1 MAVQSPCVFIQ
12 AGSHPAEDVRRALYA
27 QLGLRGGI
35 IQAGDLAVT
44 QNGTPNMTVNVATGQ
59 VVVPGTEGT
68 YQGAYICENRGSL
81 SVTIAA
87 ADATNP
93 RYDLIVARV
102 RDAAYSGAT
111 NTFAIE
117 AVTGTPAASPA
128 EPTIPANSWVLARV
142 EVVALD
148 TTITTSNIVDRRT
161 TGTGQFGQ
169 ASALGGKIICTS
181 TTRPT
186 APFEGMVIYETD
198 TDYEFTYSGSAWV
211 QTSHLGALTSYT
223 PTWVQSSTISK
234 TVTYAKSM
242 KLGRW
247 CQGSVLMT
255 ATSAGVANNAITVT
269 APYTAAGGASTVVGA
284 GWFQNAALDGG
295 MAIGYYSGI
304 LTLLN
309 STTFALI
316 PTINGINA
324 FVGQAGGSN
333 FDNAIASDDRIGL
346 HFAYETAS

>member
-1 MAVQSPCVFIQ
+1 MAVQTPCVFIQ
-12 AGSHPAEDVRRALYA
+12 AGSHPAEDVRRALFA

-35 IQAGDLAVT
+35 VAAGDLAVT
-44 QNGTPNMTVNVATGQ
+44 QNGTPNMTVLVATGQ
-59 VVVPGTEGT
+59 VVVPGSEGT

-81 SVTIAA
+81 SVSIAA

-161 TGTGQFGQ
+161 TGTGQFGR
-169 ASALGGKIICTS
+169 AAALGGKITCTS

-186 APFEGMVIYETD
+186 APFEGMDIYETD
-198 TDYEFTYSGSAWV
+198 TDLQLTYTGSAWV
-211 QTSHLGALTSYT
+211 VTAQLLGWTSYT
-223 PTWVQSSTISK
+223 PTWGQTGTVNPTIS
-234 TVTYAKSM
+234 YAKYV
-242 KLGRW
+242 KIGRTVI
-247 CQGSVLMT
+247 GAVNLA
-255 ATSAGVANNAITVT
+255 ATSAGTINTQMSVTLPVT
-269 APYTAAGGASTVVGA
+269 AASASVPVGS
-284 GWFQNAALDGG
+284 GWFFNNVNAGNPVGNYGFNVFLANTTTMVFYNPDATSATLGS
-295 MAIGYYSGI
+295 SG
-304 LTLLN
+304 
-309 STTFALI
+309 SVF
-316 PTINGINA
+316 
-324 FVGQAGGSN
+324 SE
-333 FDNAIASDDRIGL
+333 AIASGDGIQI
-346 HFAYETAS
+346 HFHYEAAS

>member
-1 MAVQSPCVFIQ
+1 MAVQTPCIFIQ

-35 IQAGDLAVT
+35 VQAGDLEVT

-59 VVVPGTEGT
+59 VVVPGSEGT

-81 SVTIAA
+81 SVSIAA

-148 TTITTSNIVDRRT
+148 TTITTSNITDRRT
-161 TGTGQFGQ
+161 TGTGQFGR
-169 ASALGGKIICTS
+169 AAALGGKIVCTS

-186 APFEGMVIYETD
+186 APFEGMDIYETD
-198 TDYEFTYSGSAWV
+198 TDFEYTYSGSAWV
-211 QTSHLGALTSYT
+211 STAQLGAWTTYSPTLGQPGAVTYT
-223 PTWVQSSTISK
+223 ATYARYQKIGRMVTVSVFL
-234 TVTYAKSM
+234 TVTGTGNAATKVTVSLPFTAVQAANM
-242 KLGRW
+242 AV
-247 CQGSVLMT
+247 GSGMIVESSPAATLPGIVLIDST
-255 ATSAGVANNAITVT
+255 T
-269 APYTAAGGASTVVGA
+269 TAAMGPSNATTGNYLGVVQFVNALASGDIVTMT
-284 GWFQNAALDGG
+284 FT
-295 MAIGYYSGI
+295 YE
-304 LTLLN
+304 
-309 STTFALI
+309 STT
-316 PTINGINA
+316 
-324 FVGQAGGSN
+324 
-333 FDNAIASDDRIGL
+333 
-346 HFAYETAS
+346 

>member
-1 MAVQSPCVFIQ
+1 MAVESPPVFLQ
-12 AGSHPAEDVRRALYA
+12 AGSHGAELVRRALYA

-35 IQAGDLAVT
+35 IQSGDLAVT
-44 QNGTPNMTVNVATGQ
+44 QNGTPNMTVLVATGQ

-142 EVVALD
+142 TVAALD
-148 TTITTSNIVDRRT
+148 TTITTADIVDRRT

-186 APFEGMVIYETD
+186 APFEGMEIYETD
-198 TDYEFTYSGSAWV
+198 TDFEYTYSGSAWV
-211 QTSHLGALTSYT
+211 QTSHLGALTSWV
-223 PTWVQSSTISK
+223 PVWVQSSTI
-234 TVTYAKSM
+234 TQLNTYARVM
-242 KLGRW
+242 KIGRW
-247 CQGSVLMT
+247 CEGTVRLQ
-255 ATSAGVANNAITVT
+255 ANSAGVASNVITVST
-269 APYTAAGGASTVVGA
+269 PYTAAGSSLTVVGA

-295 MAIGYYSGI
+295 RAVGYYAGI
-304 LTLLN
+304 LTL
-309 STTFALI
+309 SSTTTFALI
-316 PTINGINA
+316 PALNGTDA
-324 FVGQAGGSN
+324 FIGQAGGSN
-333 FDNAIASDDRIGL
+333 FDNAIQANDRIGF

>member
-1 MAVQSPCVFIQ
+1 MAVQTPCIFIQ

-35 IQAGDLAVT
+35 IQSGDLAVT

-59 VVVPGTEGT
+59 VVVPGSEGT

-81 SVTIAA
+81 SVSIAA

-128 EPTIPANSWVLARV
+128 EPTIPANSWVLARITV
-142 EVVALD
+142 AALD
-148 TTITTSNIVDRRT
+148 TAINTADINDRRT

-169 ASALGGKIICTS
+169 AAALGGTIICTS

-186 APFEGMVIYETD
+186 APFEGMEIYETD
-198 TDYEFTYSGSAWV
+198 TDLELTYSGSAWV
-211 QTSHLGALTSYT
+211 MTAQLGAWTTYSPTLGQPGAVTYT
-223 PTWVQSSTISK
+223 ATYARYQKIGRMVTVSVFL
-234 TVTYAKSM
+234 TVTGTGNAATKVTVSLPFTAVQAGNMVVGSGMIVEASPAATLPGIALLDSTTTAAMGPSNATTGNY
-242 KLGRW
+242 LGVV
-247 CQGSVLMT
+247 QFVNALASGDIVTMT
-255 ATSAGVANNAITVT
+255 FTYEATS
-269 APYTAAGGASTVVGA
+269 
-284 GWFQNAALDGG
+284 
-295 MAIGYYSGI
+295 
-304 LTLLN
+304 
-309 STTFALI
+309 
-316 PTINGINA
+316 
-324 FVGQAGGSN
+324 
-333 FDNAIASDDRIGL
+333 
-346 HFAYETAS
+346 

>member
-1 MAVQSPCVFIQ
+1 MAVQTPCIFIQ

-35 IQAGDLAVT
+35 VASGDLAVT
-44 QNGTPNMTVNVATGQ
+44 ENGTPNMTVNVATGQ
-59 VVVPGTEGT
+59 VVIPGSEAT

-81 SVTIAA
+81 SVAIAA

-148 TTITTSNIVDRRT
+148 TTITTANITDRRT
-161 TGTGQFGQ
+161 TGTGQFGR
-169 ASALGGKIICTS
+169 AAALGAKITCTS

-186 APFEGMVIYETD
+186 APFEGLDIYETD
-198 TDYEFTYSGSAWV
+198 TDIEYTYSGSAWV
-211 QTSHLGALTSYT
+211 PTAQLLGWTAYT
-223 PTWVQSSTISK
+223 PTLTQSGAVTK
-234 TVTYAKSM
+234 TVTYAKYV
-242 KLGRW
+242 KVGRTVS
-247 CQGSVLMT
+247 GVINLT
-255 ATSAGVANNAITVT
+255 ATGAGTANNAVLIGVP
-269 APYTAAGGASTVVGA
+269 ATAAAADFQVVGS
-284 GWFQNAALDGG
+284 GLIYDDSVVTYYHGLTVLNA
-295 MAIGYYSGI
+295 
-304 LTLLN
+304 T
-309 STTFALI
+309 TTFAI
-316 PTINGINA
+316 HPTGGGPLMGQTGANFPNA
-324 FVGQAGGSN
+324 L
-333 FDNAIASDDRIGL
+333 ASGDVIR
-346 HFAYETAS
+346 FCFTYEAAS